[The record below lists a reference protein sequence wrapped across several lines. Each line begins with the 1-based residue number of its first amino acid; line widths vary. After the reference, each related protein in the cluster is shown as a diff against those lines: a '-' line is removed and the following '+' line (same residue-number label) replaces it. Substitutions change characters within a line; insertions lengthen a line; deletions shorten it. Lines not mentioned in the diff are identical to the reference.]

1 MNIKREVCWSCRGT
15 GKSYVYKPIA
25 VDEATGINTA
35 ERVEVACGNCEGKG
49 YTEQAVFSV
58 EEAKAI
64 LKFCGLTT
72 ES

>member
-1 MNIKREVCWSCRGT
+1 MNVKREACWSCRGT
-15 GKSYVYKPIA
+15 GKAYVYKIIA
-25 VDEATGINTA
+25 EDEATGIGTA

-58 EEAKAI
+58 KEAKAI

>member
-1 MNIKREVCWSCRGT
+1 MNVKREVCWSCRGT
-15 GKSYVYKPIA
+15 GKAYVYKTIA
-25 VDEATGINTA
+25 EDEATGISTA
-35 ERVEVACGNCEGKG
+35 ERVEVACCNCEGKG

-64 LKFCGLTT
+64 LKYCGLTT

>member
-1 MNIKREVCWSCRGT
+1 MNVKREACWSCRGT
-15 GKSYVYKPIA
+15 GKAYVYKTT
-25 VDEATGINTA
+25 EAADVCTG